1 MYTTVTALMCFF
13 TACNSSHMKVDGD
26 FSDWG
31 NTTSRVLVDGTKIW
45 IDIRTPGPPVNLQ
58 QLQKPMSIE
67 LQLDDGTQSTIE
79 LTFSPSPRGMGV
91 GLALIHADGFREAR
105 SPYELDL
112 IFAPTTAANRF
123 ELVMDLASLVNAP
136 AHGRLQGL
144 NGVDSVLFTL
154 EQVDHHTPT
163 ATIPESAHNTMRI
176 VSWNVQFG
184 TLLKQPAV
192 AARVLQAISPDV
204 LLLQELEDDQ
214 SPQSLCAFLNATLG
228 TEPHP
233 WRAVASP
240 TGSRLRSMIAARSLK
255 MPSPMPPVTRIDG
268 EMVRVALMPIIWKQ
282 QTWLMGSLHLRCC
295 GGIGGPQDLE
305 RIMESHAINDAI
317 DNLIETIQ
325 PSGIILGGDLNL
337 VGSDAPLKLLTTG
350 RDLKKTNLQIA
361 EAMQLDQRSWTTWS
375 DTDSAFTPGRLD
387 WIIYSS
393 STLQQSGSFVFDTLD
408 LSPTSLERHRLHA
421 TDTAEISD
429 HLPLVLDAQL
439 R

>member
-1 MYTTVTALMCFF
+1 
-13 TACNSSHMKVDGD
+13 MKVDGD

-31 NTTSRVLVDGTKIW
+31 HTSNRVLVDGTKLW

-58 QLQKPMSIE
+58 QLQNPMSIE
-67 LQLDDGTQSTIE
+67 LQLDDGAQSTIE

-91 GLALIHADGFREAR
+91 GLALIHADGSRETR

-123 ELVMDLASLVNAP
+123 ELVMDLATLVNAP
-136 AHGRLQGL
+136 AHGRLLGL
-144 NGVDSVLFTL
+144 DGMDSILFSL
-154 EQVDHHTPT
+154 EQADHDSPT
-163 ATIPESAHNTMRI
+163 ATIPESAQHTMRI

-192 AARVLQAISPDV
+192 AARVLKAISPDV

-228 TEPHP
+228 TEPYP

-240 TGSRLRSMIAARSLK
+240 TGSRLRSMVAARSHTF
-255 MPSPMPPVTRIDG
+255 PSPMLPVTRING
-268 EMVRVALMPIIWKQ
+268 ETVRAAFMPITWKE

-295 GGIGGPQDLE
+295 GGIGGAQDLE
-305 RIMESHAINDAI
+305 RIRESQAINDAI
-317 DNLIETIQ
+317 DSVIETIQ

-337 VGSDAPLKLLTTG
+337 VGSNTPLKLLTTR
-350 RDLKKTNLQIA
+350 RDLQNSDLQIA
-361 EAMQLDQRSWTTWS
+361 EAMQLDRRSWATWS
-375 DTDSAFTPGRLD
+375 DTTSAFTPGRLD
-387 WIIYSS
+387 WILYSS
-393 STLQQSGSFVFDTLD
+393 STLQQSCSFVFDTLD
-408 LSPTSLERHRLHA
+408 LSPRALQRHGLHA
-421 TDTAEISD
+421 PDTAKISD